1 MDTSQLSLVNRLTY
15 HTLRMAGQ
23 VSDSVR
29 LGFQR
34 GFDSGEMMDRIYQ
47 NQASGRWLVGALA
60 DRLYLDQPG
69 CRGLRGR
76 KVLLKATLRSLLEA
90 QRRQGLKPFV
100 VDVASGPATY
110 LVEVLAEDGRLAQDV
125 QALARD
131 LDASGLRRGEALAQ
145 AHGLTNLRYQQAN
158 ALDEASLTAIRPQP
172 SLVIASGFYEILLDD
187 EMIRT
192 SMRLN
197 RKLLAPGGTFVFTT
211 QVNHPQVAMMRA
223 LPNRDQESWVIK
235 NRSMAEVEAWARAA
249 GFNQLTT
256 TFEESRL
263 FSVTMAQ

>member
-1 MDTSQLSLVNRLTY
+1 
-15 HTLRMAGQ
+15 LRTAGQ
-23 VSDSVR
+23 LSDSVR

-47 NQASGRWLVGALA
+47 NRASGRWLVGAIA

-76 KVLLKATLRSLLEA
+76 KVLLKATLRSLLDA
-90 QRRQGLKPFV
+90 QRRQGVKPFV

-110 LVEVLAEDGRLAQDV
+110 LVEALAEDGPRQDV

-131 LDASGLRRGEALAQ
+131 LDASGLKRGAALAQ
-145 AHGLTNLRYQQAN
+145 QHGVANIRYQQAN
-158 ALDEASLTAIRPQP
+158 ALDEASLTAIQPQP
-172 SLVIASGFYEILLDD
+172 SIVIASGFYEILLDD
-187 EMIRT
+187 EMVRT

-211 QVNHPQVAMMRA
+211 QVNHPQVELMRA
-223 LPNRDQESWVIK
+223 LPNRDHESWVLK

-249 GFNQLTT
+249 GFNQLST

-263 FSVTMAQ
+263 FSVTVAQP

>member
-15 HTLRMAGQ
+15 HTLRTLGQ
-23 VSDSVR
+23 ASDSVR

-60 DRLYLDQPG
+60 DRLYLDQAG

-76 KVLLKATLRSLLEA
+76 KVLLKATLRALWEA
-90 QRRQGLKPFV
+90 QRRQGLKPSV

-110 LVEVLAEDGRLAQDV
+110 LVEALAEDGGQDV

-131 LDASGLRRGEALAQ
+131 LDASGLKRGGVLAQ
-145 AHGLTNLRYQQAN
+145 QHGVTNLRYQHAN
-158 ALDEASLTAIRPQP
+158 ALEAASLEAIQPQP
-172 SLVIASGFYEILLDD
+172 SIVIASGFYEILLDD
-187 EMIRT
+187 ELVRL

-211 QVNHPQVAMMRA
+211 QVNHPQVELMRA
-223 LPNRDQESWVIK
+223 LPNRDHVSWVLK
-235 NRSMAEVEAWARAA
+235 NRSVAEVEAWARAA

-256 TFEESRL
+256 TFEESGI
-263 FSVTMAQ
+263 FCVTVAQP

>member
-1 MDTSQLSLVNRLTY
+1 MDTSQLSLFNRLTY
-15 HTLRMAGQ
+15 HTLRTAGQ
-23 VSDSVR
+23 ASDSVR

-76 KVLLKATLRSLLEA
+76 KVLLKASLRSLLDA
-90 QRRQGLKPFV
+90 QRQQGLKPFV

-110 LVEVLAEDGRLAQDV
+110 LVETLAEDAGPDV
-125 QALARD
+125 RALARD
-131 LDASGLRRGEALAQ
+131 LDASGLKRGQALAQ
-145 AHGLTNLRYQQAN
+145 QHGITNIRYEQAN
-158 ALDEASLTAIRPQP
+158 ALDEASLTAIQP
-172 SLVIASGFYEILLDD
+172 RLSIVIASGFYEILLDD
-187 EMIRT
+187 EWVRT

-211 QVNHPQVAMMRA
+211 QVNHPQVEMIRA
-223 LPNRDQESWVIK
+223 LPNRDHESWVLK
-235 NRSMAEVEAWARAA
+235 NRAVAEVEAWARAA
-249 GFNQLTT
+249 GFNQLST
-256 TFEESRL
+256 TFEESRI
-263 FSVTMAQ
+263 FSVTVAQP